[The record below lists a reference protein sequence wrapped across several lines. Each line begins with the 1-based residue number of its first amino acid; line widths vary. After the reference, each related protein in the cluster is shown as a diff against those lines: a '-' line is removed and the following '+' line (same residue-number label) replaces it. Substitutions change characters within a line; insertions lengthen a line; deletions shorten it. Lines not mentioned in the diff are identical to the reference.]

1 MSNYPLG
8 AENDSSAPYNEVEY
22 SKKVLVTLSVE
33 VSFSD
38 KKGLLEEE
46 IESVIKE
53 MIEEDLR
60 KTSESYDIVDITLK
74 N

>member
-22 SKKVLVTLSVE
+22 SKKIILTLSLE
-33 VSFSD
+33 IFFSD
-38 KKGLLEEE
+38 KRNLSEEE
-46 IESVIKE
+46 IEYVVKE
-53 MIEEDLR
+53 IIEEDLK